1 MASQVEGSDC
11 YEFHSYITGY
21 HAYKDG
27 WIPRIGEV
35 LLLKW
40 EPENKVDKNAIAVEG
55 KLADMVP
62 TIY

>member
-11 YEFHSYITGY
+11 YEFCSFIRRY
-21 HAYKDG
+21 HTYKDV

-40 EPENKVDKNAIAVEG
+40 EPENEVDKNAVPVVG
-55 KLADMVP
+55 KLEDTFP
-62 TIY
+62 TI